1 MTGQVSLYEFRG
13 IRLSFAVQG
22 GAKGDE
28 MNIMHEYALYSRG
41 ICIIMHVH
49 VLNCHENCGRLYSTE
64 RGSEIYAP
72 KGGGVEGS
80 PIRYYHI
87 HNHLYLSK
95 TSFPK
100 VFTFVL
106 RHF

>member
-22 GAKGDE
+22 GAKGDK
-28 MNIMHEYALYSRG
+28 MHIMHEYALYSRG

-80 PIRYYHI
+80 PSVTIISITIYIFQRH
-87 HNHLYLSK
+87 HFQRFSLLY
-95 TSFPK
+95 
-100 VFTFVL
+100 
-106 RHF
+106 